1 MAKRNAAQRFF
12 SFYSSYKLFIFRMS
26 NTQYWNNRH
35 KNATITLAHTIQ
47 CGLYTE
53 ERGKKRASMKI
64 NFHPSAERK
73 TLESGR
79 SQRRDYNFQFD
90 HDWIGL
96 NSIQYSWHNQSN
108 VTDRILI
115 SESNRVNANDTLWL
129 LFDRVCA
136 REKKTIRPI
145 VNKMKWF

>member
-1 MAKRNAAQRFF
+1 MPRNVFSPSTPVTSYLFFECLILNIEIIATKTPQSHSHTRFNAHCTQR
-12 SFYSSYKLFIFRMS
+12 R
-26 NTQYWNNRH
+26 
-35 KNATITLAHTIQ
+35 
-47 CGLYTE
+47 E
-53 ERGKKRASMKI
+53 EKKRASMKI
-64 NFHPSAERK
+64 NFHPNAERK